1 MLRVN
6 HQRRLGWT
14 TSKKQ
19 FDELNE
25 AYFGGALPPC
35 RMFCTTSPDRLAALC
50 IPSQKE
56 IVFNRNWKYIWTAS
70 LIRKVLI
77 HEMIHLHIHYKY
89 KKVGRWLNSFH
100 HMWPFA
106 YEWWKLNWK
115 YHLGLKL
122 LEPLPI
128 KGISKGT
135 WKDLYDCLDSGKE
148 SRIIVLK
155 NQKAES

>member
-1 MLRVN
+1 MSLKVEKINNRWYVNGEPSKTPRVDD
-6 HQRRLGWT
+6 L
-14 TSKKQ
+14 KKQ

-56 IVFNRNWKYIWTAS
+56 IVFNRNWRYIWTAS

-135 WKDLYDCLDSGKE
+135 
-148 SRIIVLK
+148 
-155 NQKAES
+155 

>member
-1 MLRVN
+1 MVN

-14 TSKKQ
+14 TSKNSLTNLTRPISEVRCHHAVC
-19 FDELNE
+19 FVRHL
-25 AYFGGALPPC
+25 
-35 RMFCTTSPDRLAALC
+35 
-50 IPSQKE
+50 QKE

-122 LEPLPI
+122 LEPIPI

-135 WKDLYDCLDSGKE
+135 
-148 SRIIVLK
+148 
-155 NQKAES
+155 